1 MASLSSQREGASQAG
16 LDMASPP
23 NSFVLDRRKREEHRC
38 FRGSFLLDKGRVN
51 AKGLGKNSGFRNL
64 EKDVVNVSSRRSLCQ
79 RALCDSN

>member
-1 MASLSSQREGASQAG
+1 MASLSNQREGASQAG

-23 NSFVLDRRKREEHRC
+23 DSFVLDRRKREEHRC
-38 FRGSFLLDKGRVN
+38 FHDSFLLDKGRVN

-64 EKDVVNVSSRRSLCQ
+64 EKDVVNVSSRRSLCR